1 MHMKVFITYAP
12 EDEDLATELVA
23 RLEAAG
29 LDVWFKK
36 REILPGDNWA
46 EKTSEGLKESDAMVA
61 LLTPSSLE
69 SEVVQSNIS
78 YALGDKSFNQ
88 RVIPVLVRD
97 VEKSAS
103 DRIPWILKRLQ
114 PVSLGKDSA
123 TNAGFNQI
131 VQALKNAA

>member
-1 MHMKVFITYAP
+1 MKVFINYSP
-12 EDEDLATELVA
+12 KDEELATELVA

-29 LDVWFKK
+29 VGAWFKK

-46 EKTSEGLKESDAMVA
+46 EKTSEGLKESDAMVV
-61 LLTPSSLE
+61 LLTPNSLE
-69 SEVVQSNIS
+69 SEAVQSNIS
-78 YALGDKSFNQ
+78 YALGDKSFSQ
-88 RVIPVLVRD
+88 RVIPVLVGD

-103 DRIPWILKRLQ
+103 DRIPWILKRLK

-131 VQALKNAA
+131 VQALKNVA

>member
-1 MHMKVFITYAP
+1 MKVFITYAP
-12 EDEDLATELVA
+12 EDEDLATELVD

-46 EKTSEGLKESDAMVA
+46 EKTSAGLKESDAMVA

-78 YALGDKSFNQ
+78 YALGDKSFNH

-103 DRIPWILKRLQ
+103 NRIPWILKKLR
-114 PVSLGKDSA
+114 PVSLGNNQTTD
-123 TNAGFNQI
+123 AGFNEI
-131 VQALKNAA
+131 VQALKDAA